1 MGRKIGAFFYGL
13 MTAVTIPIIPT
24 FLLGLVYSPMVYVGF
39 IVFFTP
45 FGMWCRLM
53 ELKRKDREKAKEE
66 ERQVEQDRT
75 NELMREY
82 FEKKLREER
91 EDAE

>member
-1 MGRKIGAFFYGL
+1 MGRKTGAFFYGL
-13 MTAVTIPIIPT
+13 VTAVIISIIPT
-24 FLLGLVYSPMVYVGF
+24 FLLGFVYSPMVYVGV

-45 FGMWCRLM
+45 FVMWCRLM

-66 ERQVEQDRT
+66 ERQAEQDRT

-82 FEKKLREER
+82 LEKKLH
-91 EDAE
+91 EDSKE